1 MKCRNEFFNTY
12 EEFWISKVLCT
23 LQKAGILEK
32 IYMLHSFENCYGK
45 SSDQHSIQEGLG
57 GAIVN
62 RDDAVK
68 HYKKSEQKLRKELKA
83 LTNQNKII
91 FRIAKKSGS
100 CRELNKIKNIR
111 AKASKK
117 QNKNDGVGKLP
128 TIQKTY
134 TLLTGLQNTL
144 VVIHAENIVSLGTG
158 HFWYGL
164 ADK

>member
-1 MKCRNEFFNTY
+1 M
-12 EEFWISKVLCT
+12 
-23 LQKAGILEK
+23 
-32 IYMLHSFENCYGK
+32 
-45 SSDQHSIQEGLG
+45 G

-111 AKASKK
+111 AKAPK
-117 QNKNDGVGKLP
+117 NKNKNNEVVRLATAQKTD
-128 TIQKTY
+128 TIQ
-134 TLLTGLQNTL
+134 LGSHNTL
-144 VVIHAENIVSLGTG
+144 VVLHAEKLLSSGTNHFLVWTCRQVSEYLSMCAGNIWHASDQKLGK
-158 HFWYGL
+158 L
-164 ADK
+164 